1 MQIYQ
6 CAIVEDEPLAVTIL
20 EDYIREIP
28 FLQLKAVCKN
38 AFEALEVLKQ
48 EKIDLLFL
56 DIHLPVLKG
65 LDFLQS
71 ISNPPKVIITT
82 AYHQYALE
90 SYEHGVIDY
99 LLKPIEFSRFL
110 KAVNKLN
117 SSTQPTLPTNV
128 STPENRPFVF
138 CTVGKKRVKVY
149 PEDICYIE
157 SQKEYSKI
165 VCIGKTL
172 LTKLNQEQMNTF
184 MTAGNCLRVHRSFL
198 VSLNRIDSYSAS
210 EIEIAGF
217 TIPVGRS
224 YKELV
229 QKTLEELGK

>member
-1 MQIYQ
+1 MQQYH
-6 CAIVEDEPLAVTIL
+6 CVIVEDEPLAVTIL
-20 EDYIREIP
+20 EDYIREVP

-38 AFEALEVLKQ
+38 AFEALEIINR
-48 EKIDLLFL
+48 ERIDLLFL

-99 LLKPIEFSRFL
+99 LLKPIEFNRFL

-117 SSTQPTLPTNV
+117 LSAPKSVPAVAPV
-128 STPENRPFVF
+128 SENRPFVF

-149 PEDICYIE
+149 PEDIYYIE

-165 VCIGKTL
+165 VSVGKTI
-172 LTKLNQEQMNTF
+172 LTKLNQEQLFTF
-184 MTAGNCLRVHRSFL
+184 LTAGNCLRVHRSFL
-198 VSLNRIDSYSAS
+198 VSMNRIDSYSAS
-210 EIEIAGF
+210 EIEIGGF
-217 TIPVGRS
+217 TIPIGRS

-229 QKTLEELGK
+229 QKTLEDLGK